1 MIVVKTKT
9 SVHFINE
16 NKFETIVHNLDTQE
30 AVVEDLSR
38 GYSEIIPNVEGV
50 MYYSPHEENNL
61 ESGIVLEK

>member
-1 MIVVKTKT
+1 MIVVRTKT

-38 GYSEIIPNVEGV
+38 GYSGIIPNVEGV
-50 MYYSPHEENNL
+50 MYYSPREENNL

>member
-50 MYYSPHEENNL
+50 MYYSPHEANNL
-61 ESGIVLEK
+61 ESGIVLEQ

>member
-30 AVVEDLSR
+30 AVIEDLSR
-38 GYSEIIPNVEGV
+38 GYSEIIPNVEGER
-50 MYYSPHEENNL
+50 YYSPHEANNL
-61 ESGIVLEK
+61 ESGIVLEQ